1 MRTSNKPLSDSE
13 NAVIPEPLGDAGP
26 ETTAIETARKVEKSK
41 LNAGLQVLIR
51 TIAPIVLALFV
62 AGLIIWGMGV
72 NPLKF
77 YGDIVA
83 LGLGGTGWQK
93 TLTLMAP
100 LLIIALGLIIAFR
113 AQLWNLGY
121 NGTYLLAA
129 AVVAGISPDIMQA
142 LPFGVGILVLFTMAF
157 VIGAALG
164 YLPALLKAKYGTNE
178 IITSLMLSF
187 IAIGVA
193 NILVKGPFQDTGVT
207 VPQTRVLDLGLMLP
221 YIPGT
226 RIHIGFLV
234 ALLIVLIFH
243 YILTKSSFGLKI
255 DILGASPKA
264 ATHAGV
270 DSRKMI
276 ILVFVLSSGMIA
288 LAGAIDMLGLWGYM
302 RTNWDPM
309 YGDKILPFVFLAR
322 LNPIGSIPL
331 VAFYAVLGTGGT
343 IAAQQAGLSVDFLL
357 IIVALI
363 LFFMTIIEYMGNRRD
378 LGKSYLPAGLFTR
391 AKSKADRS

>member
-1 MRTSNKPLSDSE
+1 MSTSNAPLTEDAGAEMSKAS
-13 NAVIPEPLGDAGP
+13 AEPGP
-26 ETTAIETARKVEKSK
+26 ETTLIEANRKPEKSR
-41 LNAGLQVLIR
+41 LNLGLQVLIR
-51 TIAPIVLALFV
+51 TLTPVILALVV
-62 AGLIIWGMGV
+62 AGLIIWSMGV
-72 NPLKF
+72 DPLKF

-93 TLTLMAP
+93 TLTMMAP
-100 LLIIALGLIIAFR
+100 LLIIALGLIISFR

-129 AVVAGISPDIMQA
+129 AVVAGTAPDIMNA
-142 LPFGVGILVLFTMAF
+142 LPFGVGIVVLFVIACA
-157 VIGAALG
+157 IGAALG

-178 IITSLMLSF
+178 IITSLMISF
-187 IAIGVA
+187 IAISAA
-193 NILVKGPFQDTGVT
+193 NILVKGPFQDHGVT

-226 RIHIGFLV
+226 RIHVGFIIALV
-234 ALLIVLIFH
+234 IVIVFH

-264 ATHAGV
+264 ATHAGI
-270 DSRKMI
+270 DAKRMI
-276 ILVFVLSSGMIA
+276 IIVFLLSSGMIA

-302 RTNWDPM
+302 RTNWNPT

-331 VAFYAVLGTGGT
+331 VAFYAVLATGGT
-343 IAAQQAGLSVDFLL
+343 IAAQQVGLSVDFLL

-363 LFFMTIIEYMGNRRD
+363 LFFMTIIEFIGNRRD
-378 LGKSYLPAGLFTR
+378 LGKSYLPTGLFKR
-391 AKSKADRS
+391 VK

>member
-1 MRTSNKPLSDSE
+1 MSTSSESLTTKSGE
-13 NAVIPEPLGDAGP
+13 NAPNLPGDPGP
-26 ETTAIETARKVEKSK
+26 ETRLLEAARKPEKSK
-41 LNAGLQVLIR
+41 LGVAMQVLIR
-51 TIAPIVLALFV
+51 TVTPVVLALIV
-62 AGLIIWGMGV
+62 GGLIIWSMGV
-72 NPLKF
+72 DPLKF
-77 YGDIVA
+77 YGDIIA

-93 TLTLMAP
+93 TLTMMAP
-100 LLIIALGLIIAFR
+100 LLIISLGLIISFR

-129 AVVAGISPDIMQA
+129 AVVAGTAPDIMTT
-142 LPFGVGILVLFTMAF
+142 LPFGLGIVVLFVMAF
-157 VIGAALG
+157 AIGAALG

-187 IAIGVA
+187 IAISVA
-193 NILVKGPFQDTGVT
+193 NILVKGPFQDHGVT

-226 RIHIGFLV
+226 RIHIGFIV
-234 ALLIVLIFH
+234 ALVIVVVFH

-264 ATHAGV
+264 ATHAGI
-270 DSRKMI
+270 DAKKMI
-276 ILVFVLSSGMIA
+276 IIVFLLSSGMIA
-288 LAGAIDMLGLWGYM
+288 LAGAVDMLGLWGYM
-302 RTNWDPM
+302 RTNWNPM

-331 VAFYAVLGTGGT
+331 VAFYAILATGGT
-343 IAAQQAGLSVDFLL
+343 IAAQQVGLSVDFLL

-363 LFFMTIIEYMGNRRD
+363 LFFMTIIEFMGNRKD
-378 LGKSYLPAGLFTR
+378 LGKSYLPTGLF
-391 AKSKADRS
+391 KSVKK

>member
-1 MRTSNKPLSDSE
+1 MSTSNDPLTKSSGTRRSTQSDEPGLETRSIEATRKP
-13 NAVIPEPLGDAGP
+13 
-26 ETTAIETARKVEKSK
+26 EKSR
-41 LNAGLQVLIR
+41 LSLALQILIR
-51 TIAPIVLALFV
+51 TIAPVVLALVV
-62 AGLIIWGMGV
+62 AGIIIWAMGI

-77 YGDIVA
+77 YGDVIA

-93 TLTLMAP
+93 TLTMMAP
-100 LLIIALGLIIAFR
+100 LLIIALGLIISFR
-113 AQLWNLGY
+113 AKLWNLGY

-129 AVVAGISPDIMQA
+129 AVVAGTAPDLMQV
-142 LPFGVGILVLFTMAF
+142 LPFGLGILVLFVLAF
-157 VIGAALG
+157 AIGAALG
-164 YLPALLKAKYGTNE
+164 YLPAMLKAKYGTNE
-178 IITSLMLSF
+178 IITSLMISF

-193 NILVKGPFQDTGVT
+193 NILVKGPFQDPGVT

-226 RIHIGFLV
+226 RIHIGFVIALV
-234 ALLIVLIFH
+234 VVVVFH
-243 YILTKSSFGLKI
+243 FILTKSSFGLKI

-270 DSRKMI
+270 DAKKMI
-276 ILVFVLSSGMIA
+276 MIVFLLSSGMIA

-302 RTNWDPM
+302 RTNWNPM

-331 VAFYAVLGTGGT
+331 VGFYAVLATGGT
-343 IAAQQAGLSVDFLL
+343 IAAQQVGLSVDFLL

-363 LFFMTIIEYMGNRRD
+363 LFFMTIIEYMGNRKD
-378 LGKSYLPAGLFTR
+378 LGKSYLPAGLFSRT
-391 AKSKADRS
+391 KK